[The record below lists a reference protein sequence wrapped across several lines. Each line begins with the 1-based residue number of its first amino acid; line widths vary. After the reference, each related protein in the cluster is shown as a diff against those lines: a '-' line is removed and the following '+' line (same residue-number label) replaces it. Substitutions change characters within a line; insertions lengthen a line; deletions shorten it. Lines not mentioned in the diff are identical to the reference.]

1 MAGVP
6 FFVDA
11 VFILFLCLCPAQSRP
26 TELYISTDP
35 DGLGPL
41 YQPPSP
47 HSASAGGEGGGAFQ
61 EVQSLKNILKKVE
74 NKKKKN

>member
-47 HSASAGGEGGGAFQ
+47 HSASAGKGKGGGGAGHFKRYK
-61 EVQSLKNILKKVE
+61 VLKTF
-74 NKKKKN
+74 KKKKKV

>member
-47 HSASAGGEGGGAFQ
+47 HSGGEGGGAFQ
-61 EVQSLKNILKKVE
+61 EVQSLKNILKKV
-74 NKKKKN
+74 